1 MRGPLA
7 DYYAVLGVSPDV
19 STGELRRAYRL
30 LALKFHPDRA
40 GADGTTRFQQISE
53 AYAVLA
59 DATSRAAYD
68 AIFETARVRRQS
80 EGQRRPGTPRADG
93 APGGLDGFEQGMYE
107 GPGGR
112 IGWRRRRQSAAV
124 AAGRVLERLCG
135 ALEDLISRA
144 VFRRCA
150 DGVIE
155 VPLVHDEAEHGG
167 VAAIDARV
175 TVCCPTCSGLAE
187 RHVLWCRRCE
197 YAGTILDDVTF
208 TLQVPAQARDRL
220 TFSFETDTSGS
231 TAPLRLRLRVE
242 STWE

>member
-7 DYYAVLGVSPDV
+7 DYYAVLGVAPDV
-19 STGELRRAYRL
+19 SDGELRRAYRL
-30 LALKFHPDRA
+30 LALEHHPDRA
-40 GADGTTRFQQISE
+40 GDAGTVRFQQISE

-68 AIFETARVRRQS
+68 AIFETARVRR
-80 EGQRRPGTPRADG
+80 EANGHPRVGTPRADR
-93 APGGLDGFEQGMYE
+93 APGAAGFEEGMFE

-112 IGWRRRRQSAAV
+112 IGWRRKRQAAMV
-124 AAGRVLERLCG
+124 GRVLQRLCG
-135 ALEDLISRA
+135 ALDDLIDWSIM
-144 VFRRCA
+144 RRCP
-150 DGVIE
+150 DGVID
-155 VPLVHDEAEHGG
+155 VPLASDEAERGG

-208 TLQVPAQARDRL
+208 TLDIPAHARDRQ
-220 TFSFETDTSGS
+220 TFSFETDPTGT
-231 TAPLRLRLRVE
+231 TAPLRLRLRVG
-242 STWE
+242 